1 MWGQEKCDVI
11 PSLPNINDGATSAFY
26 QKQEKH
32 DDDRIQKTVT
42 FSKSLAKVFHKY
54 PSFSE
59 TNAILI
65 DDSPEKCPHTYRKN
79 ALHPPSIS
87 GIDTTLNRSAL
98 CMNYDDDDETN
109 QFKQAIFFEQL
120 ANFWK
125 TKSDTNFASNVNAL
139 HNFLSREA
147 RGHMGWKIEV

>member
-11 PSLPNINDGATSAFY
+11 PSPSNISDGATPS
-26 QKQEKH
+26 
-32 DDDRIQKTVT
+32 T

-54 PSFSE
+54 PSFNE

-65 DDSPEKCPHTYRKN
+65 DDSPEKCPHAYWKN

-87 GIDTTLNRSAL
+87 GIDTTLNRSTL
-98 CMNYDDDDETN
+98 CRNDDDDETN
-109 QFKQAIFFEQL
+109 QIKQTIFFQQL

-125 TKSDTNFASNVNAL
+125 TKSDSNCTSYINAL
-139 HNFLSREA
+139 HSFLSREA